1 MDDKGKNVIWLNLA
15 SIFWAVIGVLAI
27 CPAVFFVAFYDS
39 PVSGAGLGGL
49 DAVLILSMVAFPVV
63 CLGSSVLTWLMRR
76 RNVRMA
82 TFTALLPLL
91 VLLVFFGTI
100 GLVNWSDC
108 GSLSCVGAHLLKNQ
122 DTQAQIGECTQTAVD
137 GQPQVD
143 GGDGL
148 VTSGC
153 GTLEMWENA
162 EGTFDSGSEAHNWEI
177 TLENPGQVS
186 ITVENDGQSC
196 PLVKVLDPSGQV
208 LEAFE
213 ERNNLRLCPAGMTS
227 TSFYTYL
234 SPTAGTL
241 IIRLTS
247 PQGAGTSWVKVK

>member
-15 SIFWAVIGVLAI
+15 SIFWAVVGVLAI

-39 PVSGAGLGGL
+39 PVSGTTLGGL
-49 DAVLILSMVAFPVV
+49 DIILIFSMVAFPVV
-63 CLGSSVLTWLMRR
+63 CLVASVLTWLMKR
-76 RNVRMA
+76 RNLRMA
-82 TFTALLPLL
+82 TFTALLPIL
-91 VLLVFFGTI
+91 VGLVFFGTI
-100 GLVNWSDC
+100 GLVNWTDC
-108 GSLSCVGAHLLKNQ
+108 GSLSCAGAHLLKNQ
-122 DTQAQIGECTQTAVD
+122 DSNSQLAECSLPVVD
-137 GQPQVD
+137 GQSQVD

-153 GTLEMWENA
+153 GTLELWEIF
-162 EGTFDSGSEAHNWEI
+162 EGTFASGSEAHNWEI

-186 ITVENDGQSC
+186 ITIENDGQSC

-208 LEAFE
+208 VEAFE
-213 ERNNLRLCPAGMTS
+213 ERNNLRLCPQGMTS
-227 TSFYTYL
+227 TSAYTYL

-247 PQGAGTSWVKVK
+247 PQGAGAYWIKVQ